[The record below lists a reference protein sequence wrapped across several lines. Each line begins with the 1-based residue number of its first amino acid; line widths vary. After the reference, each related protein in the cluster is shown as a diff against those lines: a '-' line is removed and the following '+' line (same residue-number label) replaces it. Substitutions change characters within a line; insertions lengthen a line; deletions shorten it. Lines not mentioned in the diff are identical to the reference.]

1 MVKVSSG
8 VIGNIVS
15 QYNQKALAILQDEGL
30 KFLNFFKCPGS
41 ILSSSW
47 RKYHKLDKIC
57 LRKLRAV
64 LVKTKPWWKSTKLYA
79 CRSFYTL
86 VRDSIIRKIQAFDAQ
101 FLQIIFVISERT
113 ESFMWTYC
121 RMEVLNAWSSHDNLD
136 GSDTKPGWKQ
146 TDHFARSYMENWN
159 TVHMQSVVRRSGR
172 IISCCPTRAVRRP
185 THPAS
190 HTCNQSINQ
199 LHTLLTNQHNL
210 VSHPAPWPEIC
221 LKSADKRKKPKTH

>member
-113 ESFMWTYC
+113 ESFMWT
-121 RMEVLNAWSSHDNLD
+121 LPN
-136 GSDTKPGWKQ
+136 GSVECMIITRQLGWIGHETRLKA
-146 TDHFARSYMENWN
+146 DRSF
-159 TVHMQSVVRRSGR
+159 R
-172 IISCCPTRAVRRP
+172 
-185 THPAS
+185 
-190 HTCNQSINQ
+190 
-199 LHTLLTNQHNL
+199 
-210 VSHPAPWPEIC
+210 
-221 LKSADKRKKPKTH
+221 